1 MTIWQVELAW
11 RENPIEIA
19 LSSKEKLD
27 LKPLALRTICD
38 SNIRGNQTI
47 KGLEKHI
54 HELPDVNVL
63 LPLLKN
69 TMLSCDLHFLM

>member
-1 MTIWQVELAW
+1 MILWQIELAW
-11 RENPIEIA
+11 RESPIEVA

-38 SNIRGNQTI
+38 NNIRGNQTI

-54 HELPDVNVL
+54 HEFPDVNLL
-63 LPLLKN
+63 LPLLRN